1 MLNKESSILIA
12 KSIIGLIDE
21 IQFKLKTLNANRDG
35 INYLILTELYSLRT
49 RVYIIMHESNFFE
62 LDQKISDIEIINTFQ
77 SIKNIVYS
85 NEDLTVLKKIVFLI
99 SMLVSSIGVGVSEN
113 VINILAKIKEIN

>member
-35 INYLILTELYSLRT
+35 INYLILTELYNLRT

-77 SIKNIVYS
+77 SIKNIVNS

>member
-77 SIKNIVYS
+77 SIKNIVNS